1 MLINGN
7 SKWDSRFSIRLSLRR
22 RSDHGLGQKGQP
34 FRTAVVSTQ

>member
-22 RSDHGLGQKGQP
+22 RPIMPLGKKRQP